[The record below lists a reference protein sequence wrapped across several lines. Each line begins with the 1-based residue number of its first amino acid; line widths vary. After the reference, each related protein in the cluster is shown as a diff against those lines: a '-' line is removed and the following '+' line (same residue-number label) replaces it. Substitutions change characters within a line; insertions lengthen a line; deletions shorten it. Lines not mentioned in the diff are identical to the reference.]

1 MKKPYYK
8 IKDGMRH
15 FKFKDTLAY
24 LQEHGKEKFGP
35 QFKIHKEDIKTLHKL
50 IIYMIHED
58 IQCEKYGIDLN
69 KGILLTGP
77 VGCGKTSWMQIVQT
91 LVFPEDTFQVKSSR
105 DIAFEFNQ
113 NGFDTIQTYGKNRQ
127 RPICLDD
134 IGVEQNIKFY
144 GNECNTIAE
153 ILLQRYD
160 LLVNHQVVTHATTN
174 LTAKEI
180 ENLYGKRVRSRLRK
194 MFNLISF
201 PPETKDKRR

>member
-24 LQEHGKEKFGP
+24 LQTHGKEKFGP
-35 QFKIHKEDIKTLHKL
+35 QFKIHKEDVKTLHKL

-58 IQCEKYGIDLN
+58 IQCEKHGIDLN

-91 LVFPEDTFQVKSSR
+91 LVLPEQTFQVKSTR

-113 NGFDTIQTYGKNRQ
+113 NGFNTIQTYGKRQ
-127 RPICLDD
+127 RALCLDD

>member
-58 IQCEKYGIDLN
+58 IQCKKYGIDLN

-77 VGCGKTSWMQIVQT
+77 VGCGKTSWMQIIQT
-91 LVFPEDTFQVKSSR
+91 LVLPEQTFQVKSTR

-113 NGFDTIQTYGKNRQ
+113 EGFSTIQTYGKRQ
-127 RPICLDD
+127 RALCLDD

-144 GNECNTIAE
+144 GNECNTIGE

-160 LLVNHQVVTHATTN
+160 LLVQQKIVTHATTN
-174 LTAKEI
+174 LVAKEI
-180 ENLYGKRVRSRLRK
+180 EELYGNRVRSRLRE

-201 PPETKDKRR
+201 PASTKDKRK

>member
-24 LQEHGKEKFGP
+24 LQAHGKEKFGP
-35 QFKIHKEDIKTLHKL
+35 QFKIHNEDIKTLHKL

-58 IQCEKYGIDLN
+58 IQCKKYGIDLK

-105 DIAFEFNQ
+105 DIAFEFNL
-113 NGFDTIQTYGKNRQ
+113 NGFNTIQAYGKRQ
-127 RPICLDD
+127 RAICLDD

-160 LLVNHQVVTHATTN
+160 LLVNHQIVTHATTN

-180 ENLYGKRVRSRLRK
+180 ENLYGKRVRSRLRE

-201 PPETKDKRR
+201 PATTKDKRK

>member
-15 FKFKDTLAY
+15 FKFHDTLHY
-24 LQEHGKEKFGP
+24 LQNKGREKFGKE
-35 QFKIHKEDIKTLHKL
+35 FRIHNEDIKTLHKL

-77 VGCGKTSWMQIVQT
+77 VGCGKTSWMQIIQT
-91 LVFPEDTFQVKSSR
+91 IILPEQTFQVKSTR

-113 NGFDTIQTYGKNRQ
+113 NGFDTIQAYGKRQ
-127 RPICLDD
+127 RAICLDD

-144 GNECNTIAE
+144 GNECNTIGE
-153 ILLQRYD
+153 VLLQRYD
-160 LLVNHQVVTHATTN
+160 LLVNQQIVTHATTN
-174 LTAKEI
+174 LAAKEI
-180 ENLYGKRVRSRLRK
+180 ESIYGKRVRSRLRE

-201 PPETKDKRR
+201 PASTKDKRK

>member
-1 MKKPYYK
+1 MKKPYK
-8 IKDGMRH
+8 IINDMRQ
-15 FKFKDTLAY
+15 FKFHDTLHY
-24 LQEHGKEKFGP
+24 LQNQGKLKFGKD
-35 QFKIHKEDIKTLHKL
+35 FRIHNEDIKTLHKL

-58 IQCEKYGIDLN
+58 VQCEKHGIDLK
-69 KGILLTGP
+69 KGILITGP
-77 VGCGKTSWMQIVQT
+77 VGCGKTTWMQIIQT
-91 LVFPEDTFQVKSSR
+91 IILPEQNFQVKSTR

-113 NGFDTIQTYGKNRQ
+113 NGFDTIQTYGKRQ
-127 RPICLDD
+127 RALCLDD

-160 LLVNHQVVTHATTN
+160 LLVNHQIVTHATTN
-174 LTAKEI
+174 LTAQEI

-201 PPETKDKRR
+201 PASTKDKRK

>member
-1 MKKPYYK
+1 MKKPYYSV
-8 IKDGMRH
+8 IDGMRQ

-24 LQEHGKEKFGP
+24 LQAHGKEKFGP
-35 QFKIHKEDIKTLHKL
+35 QFKIHKEDVKTLHKL

-105 DIAFEFNQ
+105 DIAYEFNQ
-113 NGFDTIQTYGKNRQ
+113 EGYTAILTYGKRQ
-127 RPICLDD
+127 RALCLDD

-160 LLVNHQVVTHATTN
+160 LLVNQKIVTHATTN
-174 LTAKEI
+174 LSAKEI
-180 ENLYGKRVRSRLRK
+180 ENIYGKRVRSRLRE

-201 PPETKDKRR
+201 PASTKDKRK

>member
-24 LQEHGKEKFGP
+24 LQAHGKEKFGP
-35 QFKIHKEDIKTLHKL
+35 QFKIHKEDIKTIHKL

-58 IQCEKYGIDLN
+58 VQCEKYGIDLN
-69 KGILLTGP
+69 KGVLLTGP
-77 VGCGKTSWMQIVQT
+77 VGCGKTSWMHIVQS
-91 LVFPEDTFQVKSSR
+91 LVLPDQTFQVKSTR

-113 NGFDTIQTYGKNRQ
+113 EGFSTIQTYGKRQ
-127 RPICLDD
+127 RALCLDD

-153 ILLQRYD
+153 ILLQRYE
-160 LLVNHQVVTHATTN
+160 LLTNHHIVTHATTN

-180 ENLYGKRVRSRLRK
+180 ENLYGKRVRSRLRE

-201 PPETKDKRR
+201 PASTKDKRK